1 MKLLFL
7 GLTPSRVFQ
16 STVISHGFSCVV
28 SKTIPTMNRSRK
40 FEMIV
45 CAVDRKS
52 DLKKLKIIDKRFP
65 QSWVSVVIEKK
76 RLDEPEF
83 YSALIENEFK
93 NTVWL
98 SDTWESLFWFS
109 YQQMLESR
117 NNASK
122 VKILEKE
129 VFQFRVKTMA
139 LSEAS
144 NKLLDKFNRDVDL
157 VENIQR
163 VLRPRF
169 SPHIPGINLSVKYI
183 PASGGGGDYYDIF
196 EFGDKKRFG
205 ILLADSKSHG
215 MAAALLTVLL
225 KLRLEEMKDR
235 FPDSKSFITFLN
247 QEIKTVHDKIGS
259 SISLFYGILDR
270 ASLTFQYTAAGSL
283 KPIWW
288 RGGRSKLVPS
298 SQNPEVGGRDHFEFR
313 ENTLQLQPG
322 DLMILYTNGVEA
334 PLKKKKMLC
343 EERILELLKKREPS
357 PEPLDVQNELMGVID
372 EYTAKKKLKD
382 DLTLIHLAVDERAMY
397 VAKAE
402 GD

>member
-1 MKLLFL
+1 M
-7 GLTPSRVFQ
+7 
-16 STVISHGFSCVV
+16 
-28 SKTIPTMNRSRK
+28 
-40 FEMIV
+40 
-45 CAVDRKS
+45 
-52 DLKKLKIIDKRFP
+52 
-65 QSWVSVVIEKK
+65 SVVIEKK

-183 PASGGGGDYYDIF
+183 PASGGGGDYYDILSSAIKAIRNS
-196 EFGDKKRFG
+196 FG
-205 ILLADSKSHG
+205 
-215 MAAALLTVLL
+215 
-225 KLRLEEMKDR
+225 RL
-235 FPDSKSFITFLN
+235 
-247 QEIKTVHDKIGS
+247 
-259 SISLFYGILDR
+259 
-270 ASLTFQYTAAGSL
+270 
-283 KPIWW
+283 
-288 RGGRSKLVPS
+288 
-298 SQNPEVGGRDHFEFR
+298 
-313 ENTLQLQPG
+313 
-322 DLMILYTNGVEA
+322 
-334 PLKKKKMLC
+334 
-343 EERILELLKKREPS
+343 
-357 PEPLDVQNELMGVID
+357 
-372 EYTAKKKLKD
+372 
-382 DLTLIHLAVDERAMY
+382 
-397 VAKAE
+397 
-402 GD
+402 